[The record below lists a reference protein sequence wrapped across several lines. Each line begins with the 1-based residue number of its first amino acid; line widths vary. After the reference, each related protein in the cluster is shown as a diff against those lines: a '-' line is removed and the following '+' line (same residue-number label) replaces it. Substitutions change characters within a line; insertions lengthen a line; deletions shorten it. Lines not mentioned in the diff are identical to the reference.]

1 MRSLQVVTPH
11 MECIFNCPFCIA
23 RGHKHNNHFVNNYHD
38 NFNLWKDNLIKV
50 IHDNDDLKYVVITGT
65 NEPMQS
71 RECVKDIIDTVR
83 GANKDIQ
90 IEIQTRYYKPDELY
104 NKLDVVAYS
113 ISDINLLNKIKPI
126 GNTIRY
132 VIIMTDSFNDYSLN
146 DILKLI
152 PKGVNQ
158 VTFKKLI
165 DSHGVNKMVDEYI
178 SKHHISDETLDRL
191 GKDIS
196 NYKGNLSIRLD
207 MECMKC
213 DGRYK
218 IFREDGRVYDDWDSE
233 E

>member
-50 IHDNDDLKYVVITGT
+50 IHDNNDLKYVVITGT

-71 RECVKDIIDTVR
+71 RKCVKDIIDTVR

-113 ISDINLLNKIKPI
+113 ISDISLLNKIKPI

-132 VIIMTDSFNDYSLN
+132 VIILTNSFNDCRLN

-152 PKGVNQ
+152 PNNVSQ
-158 VTFKKLI
+158 ITFKKLI
-165 DSHGVNKMVDEYI
+165 STNGVNKEIDDYI
-178 SKHHISDETLDRL
+178 LNNSITLDTLDRL
-191 GKDIS
+191 SKDVES
-196 NYKGNLSIRLD
+196 YKGSLSIRMDLN
-207 MECMKC
+207 CMDC

-218 IFREDGRVYDDWDSE
+218 IFREDGFVYDDWDKC
-233 E
+233 

>member
-90 IEIQTRYYKPDELY
+90 IEIQTRYYQSDELY

-113 ISDINLLNKIKPI
+113 ISNVNLLNKIKPLGKI
-126 GNTIRY
+126 IRY

-152 PKGVNQ
+152 PKEVNQ

-165 DSHGVNKMVDEYI
+165 DSHGVNKKVDEYI
-178 SKHHISDETLDRL
+178 SKHHILDETLDRL

-196 NYKGNLSIRLD
+196 SYKGNLSIRLD

>member
-23 RGHKHNNHFVNNYHD
+23 KGHKHDNHFANNYQE
-38 NFNLWKDNLIKV
+38 NFDLWKGNLIKV
-50 IHDNDDLKYVVITGT
+50 IHDNGDLKYVVITGT

-71 RECVKDIIDTVR
+71 KDCVRDIVDTVR
-83 GANKDIQ
+83 STNRDIQ

-113 ISDINLLNKIKPI
+113 VSNVNLLDKIKPLGKI
-126 GNTIRY
+126 IRY
-132 VIIMTDSFNDYSLN
+132 VIIMTDSFNNYTLDE
-146 DILKLI
+146 ILKLI
-152 PKGVNQ
+152 PKEVSQ
-158 VTFKKLI
+158 VTFKRLI

-178 SKHHISDETLDRL
+178 KAHHISDDTLDRL
-191 GKDIS
+191 KRDIAS
-196 NYKGNLSIRLD
+196 YKGNLSIRLD

-218 IFREDGRVYDDWDSE
+218 IFREDGKVYDNWDSE